1 MAELADAPDLGSGPA
16 RGGGSSPPFRTSV
29 RVNSTKHLALLFLGR
44 KVQSEILRSA
54 QNDSMADE
62 CRNVTLSSAI
72 HPLKAKDLR
81 ADVLERKE
89 DFSVRDNEW

>member
-1 MAELADAPDLGSGPA
+1 MPRTFRERPFTVML
-16 RGGGSSPPFRTSV
+16 SPFAWL
-29 RVNSTKHLALLFLGR
+29 RVNPAKHLASLFVGGE
-44 KVQSEILRSA
+44 VQSEILRSA